1 MNDVA
6 PAPRDFVEIPVLDLA
21 RADAGP
27 QAERALAAELRQAA
41 IDVGFFYIVG
51 HGVPQSVVDDAF
63 AIAGKFFAWPLE
75 RKQAIAVDQRH
86 RGFLSVGGA
95 KMSDRAKPD
104 LKESFLFGVDLPLSD
119 PDVIAGKP
127 LMGPN
132 QWPADMPDM
141 QTIVDH
147 YAAAVRACGNRI
159 LRLFAIA
166 LDLPADYFVPLFAKP
181 LARGSL
187 LYYPPQPPA
196 MGLDQFGV
204 SAHTD
209 YGALTFVCQGEI
221 GGLQV
226 RNRAGEWVEAP
237 PLPSSFVVNI
247 GDLMARWTNDVFVS
261 TPHRVVNTSGR
272 ERYSIAYFFDPYIDA
287 VIEAI
292 PSCIPAGTPARYP
305 RTTCGEHI
313 LGRFKDAF
321 AYRKDRLTA

>member
-1 MNDVA
+1 MNHVNA
-6 PAPRDFVEIPVLDLA
+6 NLKDFVEIPILDLS
-21 RADAGP
+21 RANAGA
-27 QAERALAAELRQAA
+27 QAEWALAAELRQAA

-51 HGVPQSVVDDAF
+51 HGVPQATIDAAF
-63 AIAGKFFAWPLE
+63 AIAARFFAWPLE
-75 RKQAIAVDQRH
+75 HKQETAVDRLH

-95 KMSDRAKPD
+95 KMSDKAKPD
-104 LKESFLFGVDLPLSD
+104 LKESFLFGIDLPPDD

-132 QWPADMPDM
+132 RWPADLPEMRV
-141 QTIVDH
+141 IVDR
-147 YAAAVRACGNRI
+147 YTAAVRACGNQI
-159 LRLFAIA
+159 LRLFALA
-166 LDLPADYFVPLFAKP
+166 LDLPADHFVPLFAKP

-196 MGLDQFGV
+196 MGADQFGV

-209 YGALTFVCQGEI
+209 YGALTFVCQGEV

-237 PLPSSFVVNI
+237 PIAGSFVVNI

-261 TPHRVVNTSGR
+261 TPHRVVNKSGR
-272 ERYSIAYFFDPYIDA
+272 ERYSMAYFFDPHIDT

-292 PSCIPAGTPARYP
+292 PSCVPAGAAARYP

-321 AYRKDRLTA
+321 TYRQSAAAS